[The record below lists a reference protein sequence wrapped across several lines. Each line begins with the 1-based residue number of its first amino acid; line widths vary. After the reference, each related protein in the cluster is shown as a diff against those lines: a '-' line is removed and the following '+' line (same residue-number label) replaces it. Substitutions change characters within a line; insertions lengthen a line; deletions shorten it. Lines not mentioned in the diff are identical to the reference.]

1 MYIIA
6 VKCFELPYS
15 LLTCTSSS
23 RTKSLQYFIVEIF
36 LLSVYQDVHV
46 WCVCAWQAIEL
57 FEYPLCLCSVGFVV
71 LGEILSKK

>member
-15 LLTCTSSS
+15 FFTCASSS

-36 LLSVYQDVHV
+36 LLSVYQDVHMHGV
-46 WCVCAWQAIEL
+46 CVHNKL
-57 FEYPLCLCSVGFVV
+57 
-71 LGEILSKK
+71 